1 MQPNKMAAGQGTKSA
16 VMEVFHE
23 GKWQQVLVS
32 LEDGTLILNVEEN
45 FEVNGTI
52 PPSPKETQRE
62 DSVSNGGENFEVPE
76 HVANQVRLVRVIK
89 QEVGG
94 LGISIKGGRE
104 NKMPILIS
112 KIFKGLAA
120 DQTESLYVGDAIL
133 AVNGEDLRNATHD
146 EAVQALKRAGR
157 EVELTVKFLKEV
169 TPYFRRTTSQSSWET
184 GSPVSKEANATKLW
198 VELKRIPLKLSYI
211 TKHVT
216 MRGIDLDD
224 RIFEIFLPNGRSGA
238 VLRGKDTTSTTQW
251 FNTIHAAITKLTP
264 LARDEANEILGDR
277 PGNREVRVMGWL
289 AEQVTMPDS
298 NRLEWKPVYAA
309 LTDKDILLYDMV
321 PLSCEDW
328 AQPYISHPLL
338 ATRLVHSGATGSNAL
353 HGAELTF
360 STRTGTRN
368 GVECHLFRVE
378 RPKEL
383 ATWSHA
389 LVEGAH
395 NAASLI
401 KEINCAVTWNGQ
413 DCRLTLHWEN
423 GFLLT
428 GVNDNDIIWSYPY
441 EKLRCSSDD
450 AKRLLWLDFGGE
462 DGEQEL
468 DLHGCPKPVVFV
480 LHTFLSGKTS
490 RLGLTL

>member
-1 MQPNKMAAGQGTKSA
+1 MAAGHGLRSA
-16 VMEVFHE
+16 IMEVFHD
-23 GKWQQVLVS
+23 GKWQQVLIN
-32 LEDGTLILNVEEN
+32 LEDGTLILNVEEL
-45 FEVNGTI
+45 FESNGQL
-52 PPSPKETQRE
+52 PPSPKDPQRGNL
-62 DSVSNGGENFEVPE
+62 DSTSSGDFEVPD

-120 DQTESLYVGDAIL
+120 DQTESLYVSDAIL

-157 EVELTVKFLKEV
+157 EVELTVKYLKEV
-169 TPYFRRTTSQSSWET
+169 TPYFKRTNSQTSWDQT
-184 GSPVSKEANATKLW
+184 PGSKDPNATKSW
-198 VELKRIPLKLSYI
+198 VEFKRIQLKLCYI
-211 TKHVT
+211 TRHV
-216 MRGIDLDD
+216 GQNIGEPDD
-224 RIFEIFLPNGRSGA
+224 SLFEIFTPDGRSA
-238 VLRGKDTTSTTQW
+238 ALFRGKDNTSSTQW
-251 FNTIHAAITKLTP
+251 FNAIHSAISKLLLT
-264 LARDEANEILGDR
+264 ARDEANEILSER
-277 PGNREVRVMGWL
+277 SNNHEVRVMGWL
-289 AEQVTMPDS
+289 SEHVQMPES
-298 NRLEWKPVYAA
+298 TGLEWKPVFAA

-321 PLSCEDW
+321 PITCDDW
-328 AQPYISHPLL
+328 ANQYISHPLL
-338 ATRLVHSGATGSNAL
+338 ATRLVHSGATSNNAL

-383 ATWSHA
+383 TTWSHA
-389 LVEGAH
+389 LVTGAH

-401 KEINCAVTWNGQ
+401 KDINCAVTWNTQ
-413 DCRLTLHWEN
+413 ECCLTLHWEN
-423 GFLLT
+423 GFVLT
-428 GVNDNDIIWSYPY
+428 QANDNSIIWTYPF
-441 EKLRCSSDD
+441 EKLKSSSDD

-462 DGEQEL
+462 EGEQEL

-490 RLGLTL
+490 RLGLSL